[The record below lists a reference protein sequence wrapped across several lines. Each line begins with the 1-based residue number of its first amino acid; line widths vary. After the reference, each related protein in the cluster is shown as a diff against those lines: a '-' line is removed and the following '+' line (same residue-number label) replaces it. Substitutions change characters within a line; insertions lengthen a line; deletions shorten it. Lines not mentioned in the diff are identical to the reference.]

1 MSRKLKR
8 KEKGNT
14 IERDNLLRILKQC
27 YLGGALEEC
36 VLEIDDGD
44 GTVELIDITNTIT
57 ISSKIRVGSKGLD
70 CQLGLGN
77 LDLVIKFLSSLED
90 NKLTFDNKKDHVM
103 QLGRKDGQR
112 KLMYL
117 LTSPELIVT
126 RIEKKDRSQ
135 FKKLKKK
142 MEYHIELEETTIR
155 DLLSYINMIKDKG
168 MVLRLANVNDKN
180 VLSVVYGNPNE
191 HQFEVILDK
200 DFDDAEDE
208 EFDIYLNSEFIAR
221 ILNVI
226 EYDEDN
232 KPTLAFSNSELPV
245 MIKGNNTIYFIT
257 PITEIPF

>member
-8 KEKGNT
+8 KDKGEM
-14 IERDNLLRILKQC
+14 IERENLLRLLKQC
-27 YLGGALEEC
+27 HLGGALEEC

-70 CQLGLGN
+70 CKLGLGN

-90 NKLTFDNKKDHVM
+90 KKLTFNNEKGHVM

-117 LTSPELIVT
+117 LTRPELIIT
-126 RIEKKDRSQ
+126 RIEEKYKSQ
-135 FKKLKKK
+135 FKKLEKK
-142 MEYHIELEETTIR
+142 MEYSIDLEENAIR
-155 DLLSYINMIKDKG
+155 DLLSYVGMIKDKG
-168 MVLRLANVNDKN
+168 MVLRLADVNDKH

-208 EFDIYLNSEFIAR
+208 TFDIYLNSEFVAK

-245 MIKGNNTIYFIT
+245 MVKGNNTVYFIT
-257 PITEIPF
+257 PITEVPF